1 MNMALGSHLLQSINM
16 TTFFSYY
23 FYYLTLVILTHFVE
37 QVMSFVWAIPTHLFL
52 LVFFLHSRK
61 GKYCHGAKNR
71 FRDFDG
77 SLRFEVPGVRKSG
90 F

>member
-1 MNMALGSHLLQSINM
+1 M
-16 TTFFSYY
+16 
-23 FYYLTLVILTHFVE
+23 LTLKNLVVEIRFNREISLLNSGATNLLIVDHFALFKSKFSRLKQFLQEIL
-37 QVMSFVWAIPTHLFL
+37 L
-52 LVFFLHSRK
+52 SRQ

>member
-1 MNMALGSHLLQSINM
+1 MFLMK
-16 TTFFSYY
+16 
-23 FYYLTLVILTHFVE
+23 LTKVFISWVILLS
-37 QVMSFVWAIPTHLFL
+37 Q
-52 LVFFLHSRK
+52 K

-90 F
+90 L